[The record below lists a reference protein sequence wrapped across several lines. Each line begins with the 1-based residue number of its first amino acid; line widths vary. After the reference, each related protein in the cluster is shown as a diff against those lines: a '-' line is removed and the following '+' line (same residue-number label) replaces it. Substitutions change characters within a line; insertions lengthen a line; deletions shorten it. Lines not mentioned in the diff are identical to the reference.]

1 MKKQKKYW
9 ALLFLVVT
17 LTAIILL
24 SAGISELKLLSGKP
38 LRLGLKIQDLR
49 ENRVAEQGDSLG
61 TIFRALF
68 TVFLIFTF
76 LAILYLLI
84 SPKHRKRAL
93 RNIILLFVLFTLS
106 GLLLYA
112 RPALIKDVIPYLT
125 LPPMPKAEWLS
136 GELTTP
142 FNPSPPQWLILVV
155 SFGLSAFIVTVIIIS
170 IARFVMSRRSSSDS
184 PLQHLAQEASDA
196 VEKLQAGTD
205 LKNIVIRSYYK
216 MACIAG
222 KLHNVRRSSDMT
234 AQEFEQL
241 LIDAGLPKEPLRQ
254 LTQLFEDVRYGTEIP
269 SEKEEREAVRC
280 LTAIAEACRSIP

>member
-17 LTAIILL
+17 LAAIILL
-24 SAGISELKLLSGKP
+24 SAGISELNLLTGKP
-38 LRLGLKIQDLR
+38 LRLGLKFQDLR
-49 ENRVAEQGDSLG
+49 ENKVSGQSDSLG
-61 TIFRALF
+61 TILRALF
-68 TVFLIFTF
+68 AFFLIFTP

-84 SPKHRKRAL
+84 SPKHRKYAF
-93 RNIILLFVLFTLS
+93 RNVIILFVLFTLS
-106 GLLLYA
+106 VLLLYA

-125 LPPMPKAEWLS
+125 LPPMPRAEWPS

-142 FNPSPPQWLILVV
+142 FNPYPPQWLIWVV
-155 SFGLSAFIVTVIIIS
+155 SFGLAAFIVTVIIS
-170 IARFVMSRRSSSDS
+170 IARLVMRRRTSSNSS
-184 PLQHLAQEASDA
+184 LQHLAQEALNA
-196 VEKLQAGTD
+196 VEELQAGTD

-222 KLHNVRRSSDMT
+222 ELRGVRRSSDMT

-254 LTQLFEDVRYGTEIP
+254 LTRLFEDVRYGTEVP
-269 SEKEEREAVRC
+269 SEKEEREAVKC
-280 LTAIAEACRSIP
+280 LTAIAEACRSML